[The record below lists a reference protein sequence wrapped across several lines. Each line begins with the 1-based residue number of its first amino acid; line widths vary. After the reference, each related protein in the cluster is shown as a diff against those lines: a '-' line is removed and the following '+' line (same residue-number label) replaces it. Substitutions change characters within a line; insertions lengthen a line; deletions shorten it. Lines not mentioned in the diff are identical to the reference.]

1 MTRFAALSPTSGLA
15 FLLLVAAPAAANPAH
30 FHAQP
35 LAAPSEARLV
45 ARDVVFRCG
54 ASGCAAPR
62 GSSRA
67 EHVCA
72 ALVREVG
79 ALAAFSAAGR
89 AFDAAALEH
98 CNRRA
103 R

>member
-1 MTRFAALSPTSGLA
+1 MSRFAPISFA
-15 FLLLVAAPAAANPAH
+15 FLLTLAAAPAAAAPAH
-30 FHAQP
+30 FNAQP
-35 LAAPSEARLV
+35 LAAPSEARIV

-54 ASGCAAPR
+54 PSGCAAPR

-79 ALAAFSAAGR
+79 ALSAFSAAGR
-89 AFDAAALEH
+89 PFDAAALET